1 MKYQLSKIKSQ
12 LSELRRK
19 IYEYFGNPKY
29 SRPGLNGLDLKLEK
43 YLNFKNG
50 FFIEVGANNGYTQSN
65 TYYLEK
71 FLEWRGIMIEGIP
84 SLYEQCKRTR
94 NKSSV
99 YNCAL
104 VSKDFC
110 DSFVEMHYANLMSVV
125 ENSLKDQE
133 KQIQHIQSGLEIQKI
148 NKSYSIK
155 VPARTL
161 ESILDEFTNI
171 PQIDF
176 FSLDVEGYELE
187 VLQGLNLDRY
197 KPKYIL
203 VEARFFD
210 QINSF
215 LTNYYDLIAQLSH
228 HDYLYQLRD
237 INK

>member
-71 FLEWRGIMIEGIP
+71 CLEWRGIMIEGIP